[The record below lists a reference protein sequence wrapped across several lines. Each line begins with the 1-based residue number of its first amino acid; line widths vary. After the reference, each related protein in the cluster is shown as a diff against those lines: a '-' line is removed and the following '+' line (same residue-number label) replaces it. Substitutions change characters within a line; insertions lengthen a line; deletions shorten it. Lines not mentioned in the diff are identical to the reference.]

1 MKFTSVLASA
11 CLFGIALSV
20 DDSLY
25 APGPGVEPEFKAY
38 LNELYYQAEQPP
50 STTEFTDFFTPD
62 GKLIVR
68 GIVATGAA
76 EILALKQRLLPTA
89 GNKHWNHIQNATTVD
104 SESST
109 QKTYQVLGIIDTTY
123 DGGNCSRAY
132 YSSRFTVI
140 KGAGGA
146 LDLSPRVKNLAAYDD
161 FIIQPSVSPTD
172 IPCEKV

>member
-38 LNELYYQAEQPP
+38 LNEYAHSVSFLSTIIITIIIMFFPSLFPSPKKGEKTDQVSRTRLYYQAEQPP

-123 DGGNCSRAY
+123 DGGNCSRA
-132 YSSRFTVI
+132 
-140 KGAGGA
+140 
-146 LDLSPRVKNLAAYDD
+146 
-161 FIIQPSVSPTD
+161 
-172 IPCEKV
+172 